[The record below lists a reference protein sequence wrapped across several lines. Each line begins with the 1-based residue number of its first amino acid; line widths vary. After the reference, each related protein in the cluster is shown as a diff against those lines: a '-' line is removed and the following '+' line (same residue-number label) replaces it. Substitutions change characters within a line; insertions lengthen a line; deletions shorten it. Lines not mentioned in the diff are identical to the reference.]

1 RTTHEASYQLEL
13 RGFTGKEAD
22 EEVGLVYFGERYLI
36 PRIGRW
42 ASADPLA
49 VHAVG
54 GGEALNSYHYV
65 GGNLLQGRDPDG
77 LSPPNIEAMLATEW
91 NAVRDRAL
99 DMAVEWAG
107 KGLRVLANVAA
118 STAPVVGEAMDAAV
132 IADPQSSRVERALAT
147 T

>member
-1 RTTHEASYQLEL
+1 AIGDLIQSTSAVFDVPSGELLELTTFYPNGARETHRTTHEASYQLEL
-13 RGFTGKEAD
+13 SGFTGKEAD

-77 LSPPNIEAMLATEW
+77 LEWTREDGSTGYRMPDGTEVGTSVDADADSVRAME
-91 NAVRDRAL
+91 
-99 DMAVEWAG
+99 E
-107 KGLRVLANVAA
+107 
-118 STAPVVGEAMDAAV
+118 
-132 IADPQSSRVERALAT
+132 
-147 T
+147 